1 MDRGR
6 LIIKILKTWIFWII
20 ISIALV
26 VITSILNNWIT
37 GSFIDILNGIG
48 ISILVGI
55 VFVFVFYGIIIFPI
69 KSLIKYLKK

>member
-1 MDRGR
+1 M
-6 LIIKILKTWIFWII
+6 KILKTWIFWII

-26 VITSILNNWIT
+26 IATSVLNNWIHGT
-37 GSFIDILNGIG
+37 FIEVLNGIG